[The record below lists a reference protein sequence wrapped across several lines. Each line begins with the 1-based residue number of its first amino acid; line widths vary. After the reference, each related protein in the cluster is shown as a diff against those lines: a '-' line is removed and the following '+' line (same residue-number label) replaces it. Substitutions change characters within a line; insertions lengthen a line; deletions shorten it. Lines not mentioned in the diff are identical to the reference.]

1 MTNASPS
8 TTAAATT
15 APSSENTGPSPP
27 GPNCSA
33 SPPARLPKSFM
44 SVSMRRRR
52 AGLTAQPQPAPAPK
66 VVGRRKEIIWRSTNA
81 PFAIGAKSAPHGTP
95 PPRRAGRPRSP
106 FFRRGF
112 PDCALASVGP
122 PRHVNDADIRS
133 VASKIRAPSDV
144 SRPLSASIGLCR
156 NVWRRRLKAAH
167 KHAANASLPIRK
179 LSAAPFATIFVVS
192 NIDGETRG

>member
-8 TTAAATT
+8 TTVAATT

-66 VVGRRKEIIWRSTNA
+66 VVGRRKEIIARSTNV
-81 PFAIGAKSAPHGTP
+81 PFALGAKSAHGTQ

-106 FFRRGF
+106 CFRRGC
-112 PDCALASVGP
+112 PDCAVASVGP
-122 PRHVNDADIRS
+122 WRQINDTDIRS
-133 VASKIRAPSDV
+133 VARKIRTPS
-144 SRPLSASIGLCR
+144 
-156 NVWRRRLKAAH
+156 RRL
-167 KHAANASLPIRK
+167 SSFLGLPR
-179 LSAAPFATIFVVS
+179 LLPMRLARALEGCA
-192 NIDGETRG
+192 

>member
-15 APSSENTGPSPP
+15 APSSENTGRSPP

-52 AGLTAQPQPAPAPK
+52 TGLTAQPQPAPAPQSGGSMQGNNSPVNK
-66 VVGRRKEIIWRSTNA
+66 RTVRHRRKIDA
-81 PFAIGAKSAPHGTP
+81 AP
-95 PPRRAGRPRSP
+95 PPRHAGRPRSP

-112 PDCALASVGP
+112 PDCAVASVGP
-122 PRHVNDADIRS
+122 CGKLTTPIFDRSRARCAPHHDVYRPYRPPSAFADAF
-133 VASKIRAPSDV
+133 DV
-144 SRPLSASIGLCR
+144 GA
-156 NVWRRRLKAAH
+156 RRLRI
-167 KHAANASLPIRK
+167 N
-179 LSAAPFATIFVVS
+179 TQ
-192 NIDGETRG
+192 